1 MISEKAK
8 APVSSPAA
16 VSDLAAFMKRYATG
30 MRILLEGAE
39 APTAQT
45 PKEVIWTKNKAKLYH
60 YPPTER
66 RFAVPLLMVYALI
79 NRAYVLDLMP
89 GTSLI
94 EYLVNQGFDVYMLD
108 WGTPGDEDRNI
119 NFENYVLDYIPQ
131 AAKRVMRHAGTQE
144 FTLLGYCM
152 GGTMSLMYASLF
164 PEKLR
169 NLILLTAP
177 SDFAPENLGMYGT
190 FTSARYFNPD
200 LMADA
205 FGSFIPGE
213 VIDHGNRLVKPV
225 TNYVGSYVTMWDRV
239 LHEKPMALWLA
250 MSKWVND
257 GVPFPAATF
266 KQWIKEFYQENKLVK
281 GQIVLRGRR
290 VDLSRITCP
299 VLNIAGTQDHI
310 CTIPMAQATTRLI
323 SSEEKEFFTMNAGH
337 VGLLTSPDTKRILW
351 PKLREWLAAR
361 SRRLETGGTGE
372 ERTAGLQPAGGTAL
386 PPVGKRASLTRTITE
401 ADIKTF
407 ARVSGDNNPIHL
419 DAGYAAASPFG
430 QRIAHGFLVGSL
442 LSALLGTDLP
452 GPGTVYLGQTLKF
465 LAPVHIGDTIT
476 VTAEVINVRE
486 DKRILTLR
494 CDWTNQEG
502 KPVLSGEAVVKC

>member
-1 MISEKAK
+1 MSSVKAK
-8 APVSSPAA
+8 APVSTPASNGS
-16 VSDLAAFMKRYATG
+16 VSDLAAFLKRYSTG
-30 MRILLEGAE
+30 MRIITEGAQ
-39 APTAQT
+39 ADTAQT
-45 PKEVIWTKNKAKLYH
+45 PKEVIWSKNKAKLYH
-60 YPPTER
+60 YVSATER
-66 RFAVPLLMVYALI
+66 RFSVPILMVYALI

-89 GTSLI
+89 GISLI
-94 EYLVNQGFDVYMLD
+94 EYMVNQGFDVYLLD
-108 WGTPGDEDRNI
+108 WGTPGDEDHALT
-119 NFENYVLDYIPQ
+119 FENYVLDYIPQ
-131 AAKRVMRHAGTQE
+131 AAKRVMRHAQSQE

-152 GGTMSLMYASLF
+152 GGTMSLMYAALF
-164 PEKLR
+164 PERLR

-177 SDFAPENLGMYGT
+177 SDFSPENLGMYGT
-190 FTSARYFNPD
+190 FTSARYFDPE
-200 LMADA
+200 LMVDA
-205 FGSFIPGE
+205 FGGNIPGE

-225 TNYVGSYVTMWDRV
+225 TNYVGSYVTLWDRV

-257 GVPFPAATF
+257 GVDFPAATF
-266 KQWIKEFYQENKLVK
+266 RQWIKEFYQENRLAK

-310 CTIPMAQATTRLI
+310 CTIPMAEATTRLI
-323 SSEEKEFFTMNAGH
+323 SSEDKEFFTMNAGH
-337 VGLLTSPDTKRILW
+337 VGLLTSPDTRRVLW
-351 PKLREWLAAR
+351 PKLREWLAER
-361 SRRLETGGTGE
+361 SRP
-372 ERTAGLQPAGGTAL
+372 APAGSPVLPATAL

-407 ARVSGDNNPIHL
+407 ARVSGDHNPVHL
-419 DAGYAAASPFG
+419 DAAYAATTPFG
-430 QRIAHGFLVGSL
+430 ERIAHGFLVGSL

-476 VTAEVINVRE
+476 VTAEVISARE

-494 CDWTNQEG
+494 CDWINQEG
-502 KPVLSGEAVVKC
+502 KSVLSGEAVVKC

>member
-8 APVSSPAA
+8 APVSSPAT
-16 VSDLAAFMKRYATG
+16 VSDLAAFLKRYATG
-30 MRILLEGAE
+30 MRILLEGAQAE
-39 APTAQT
+39 TAQT

-66 RFAVPLLMVYALI
+66 RFAVPILMVYALI

-94 EYLVNQGFDVYMLD
+94 EYLVNQGFDVYLLD
-108 WGTPGDEDRNI
+108 WGTPGDEDRNMT
-119 NFENYVLDYIPQ
+119 FENYVLDYIPQ
-131 AAKRVMRHAGTQE
+131 AAKRVMRHAGAQE

-177 SDFAPENLGMYGT
+177 SDFAQENLGMYGT

-200 LMADA
+200 LMVDA
-205 FGSFIPGE
+205 FGNYIPGE

-257 GVPFPAATF
+257 GVPFPAAAF
-266 KQWIKEFYQENKLVK
+266 RQWIKEFYQENRLIK
-281 GQIVLRGRR
+281 GEIVLRGRR

-310 CTIPMAQATTRLI
+310 CTIPMAEATMRAV
-323 SSEEKEFFTMNAGH
+323 SSEDKEFFTMNAGH

-351 PKLREWLAAR
+351 PKLREWLSAR
-361 SRRLETGGTGE
+361 S
-372 ERTAGLQPAGGTAL
+372 QPLRVPPASSPGIPAPL

-407 ARVSGDNNPIHL
+407 ARVSGDTNPIHL
-419 DAGYAAASPFG
+419 DSKYAASSPFG

-476 VTAEVINVRE
+476 VSAEVIAVRE

-494 CDWTNQEG
+494 CEWTNQEG
-502 KPVLSGEAVVKC
+502 KPVLTGEAVVKCS

>member
-1 MISEKAK
+1 MTSVKAK
-8 APVSSPAA
+8 APISTTGTVG
-16 VSDLAAFMKRYATG
+16 DLAAFLKRYATG
-30 MRILLEGAE
+30 IRIITEGAQ
-39 APTAQT
+39 ADTAQT

-60 YPPTER
+60 YPSAQR
-66 RFAVPLLMVYALI
+66 RFAVPILMVYALI

-94 EYLVNQGFDVYMLD
+94 EYLVNQGFDVYLLD
-108 WGTPGDEDRNI
+108 WGTPGDEDRNLT
-119 NFENYVLDYIPQ
+119 FENYVLDYLPQ
-131 AAKRVMRHAGTQE
+131 AAKRVMRHANTQE

-152 GGTMSLMYASLF
+152 GGTMSLMYAALF
-164 PEKLR
+164 PEHLR

-177 SDFAPENLGMYGT
+177 SDFSSEHLGLYGVY
-190 FTSARYFNPD
+190 TSARYFDPD
-200 LMADA
+200 VLVDA
-205 FGSFIPGE
+205 FGGNIPGG

-239 LHEKPMALWLA
+239 LNEKPMALWMA

-257 GVPFPAATF
+257 GVDFPAATF
-266 KQWIKEFYQENKLVK
+266 RQWIKEFYQENKLIK
-281 GQIVLRGRR
+281 GEVVLRGRR

-310 CTIPMAQATTRLI
+310 CTIPMAEATTRLV
-323 SSEEKEFFTMNAGH
+323 SSQDKEFFTMNAGH

-361 SRRLETGGTGE
+361 S
-372 ERTAGLQPAGGTAL
+372 QPLVPPASVPGNAPL

-407 ARVSGDNNPIHL
+407 ARVSGDHNPIHL
-419 DAGYAAASPFG
+419 DAEFAASSPFG
-430 QRIAHGFLVGSL
+430 ERIAHGFLVGSL
-442 LSALLGTDLP
+442 LSALLATDLP

-465 LAPVHIGDTIT
+465 LAPVHIGDTVT
-476 VTAEVINVRE
+476 VTAEVISARE
-486 DKRILTLR
+486 DRRILTLR

-502 KPVLSGEAVVKC
+502 KSVLSGEAVVKC